1 MRARSLLLMS
11 LLAVA
16 LSVATASADA
26 WTFIVAGDSRGSDN
40 GVNTTILAEIAA
52 EVVSQDP
59 EFIIFPGDLV
69 NGYISE
75 AALESQLLTWRST
88 MQPVYMAGIGV
99 YPVRG
104 NHELGGDGYSTPT
117 AWNNVFAGAYSLP
130 QDGPAGE
137 QNLTWSVTHGT
148 GYGRA
153 IVLGLDQYYPDID
166 HTVPQAWVDSR
177 LAATD
182 ALHVF
187 AMGHEPAFSSDHND
201 CMDDAPTARN
211 TFLDSLIDAGARSY
225 FAGHDHFYNHLRADD
240 GDANLDNDL
249 HQLIVGTA
257 GAPLRSEGDYG
268 GDTGPWTPTKDIDD
282 DGSDD
287 PGAFETQYGYMV
299 VEIDDLDVTMTWWH
313 RTGVGVY
320 EATSEGLIYSVP
332 EPATRAQNTE
342 GWLL

>member
-1 MRARSLLLMS
+1 MS

-16 LSVATASADA
+16 LSAATASADS
-26 WTFIVAGDSRGSDN
+26 WTFIVAGDSRGGDN

-59 EFIIFPGDLV
+59 EFVIFPGDLV
-69 NGYISE
+69 AGYTFDE
-75 AALESQLLTWRST
+75 DLLESQLLTWRNT
-88 MQPVYMAGIGV
+88 MQPVYNAGIGV

-104 NHELGGDGYSTPT
+104 NHEYGVGYGTTT
-117 AWNNVFAGAYSLP
+117 AWDNIFTGAYSLP

-137 QNLTWSVTHGT
+137 ENITWSVTHGT

-153 IVLGLDQYYPDID
+153 IVLGLDQYYPNID
-166 HTVPQAWVDSR
+166 HTVPQSWVNMK

-211 TFLDSLIDAGARSY
+211 TFISSLINAGGRSY

-240 GDANLDNDL
+240 GDENLDNDL
-249 HQLIVGTA
+249 HQFIVGTA
-257 GAPLRSEGDYG
+257 GAPLRDEGDYG
-268 GDTGPWTPTKDIDD
+268 GDTGPWTPRKT
-282 DGSDD
+282 S
-287 PGAFETQYGYMV
+287 MV
-299 VEIDDLDVTMTWWH
+299 TAPMILVPSRR
-313 RTGVGVY
+313 RT
-320 EATSEGLIYSVP
+320 AIWSSRSMIWT
-332 EPATRAQNTE
+332 
-342 GWLL
+342 